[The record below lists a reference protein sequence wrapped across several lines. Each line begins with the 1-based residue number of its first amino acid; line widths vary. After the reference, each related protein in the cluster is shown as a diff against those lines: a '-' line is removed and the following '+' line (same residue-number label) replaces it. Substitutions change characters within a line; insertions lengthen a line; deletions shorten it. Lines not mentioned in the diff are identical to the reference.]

1 MSRVSQK
8 DIAKAIR
15 NLSRGMSNAKLAK
28 VLASYLGRERR
39 TGELDAILREVS
51 RQREVEDG
59 TLEVDLTSAFPLS
72 DSTKRELTRSVE
84 AKKVVVNE
92 TIDKNVIGGVRME
105 TSKSVLDLT
114 VRNRLQKLKQG
125 VVNTQ

>member
-1 MSRVSQK
+1 M
-8 DIAKAIR
+8 
-15 NLSRGMSNAKLAK
+15 
-28 VLASYLGRERR
+28 LASYLARERR

-59 TLEVDLTSAFPLS
+59 VLEVDLTSAFPLNEGN
-72 DSTKRELTRSVE
+72 KRELTKSVD

-105 TSKSVLDLT
+105 TSISVLDLT

-125 VVNTQ
+125 VIKEA

>member
-1 MSRVSQK
+1 MSKVSQK
-8 DIAKAIR
+8 DIARVIR
-15 NLSRGMSNAKLAK
+15 SLSVDMSSTRLSK
-28 VLASYLGRERR
+28 VLASYLARERR

-59 TLEVDLTSAFPLS
+59 VLEVDLTSAFPLNEGN
-72 DSTKRELTRSVE
+72 KRELTKSVD

-105 TSKSVLDLT
+105 TSISVLDLT

-125 VVNTQ
+125 VIKEA

>member
-1 MSRVSQK
+1 MARVSQK
-8 DIAKAIR
+8 DIARAIR
-15 NLSRGMSNAKLAK
+15 NLSGSMSSAKLSK

-59 TLEVDLTSAFPLS
+59 ILEIDLTSAFPIS
-72 DSTKRELTRSVE
+72 DGNKRELTKSVD

-114 VRNRLQKLKQG
+114 VRNRLNRLKQG
-125 VVNTQ
+125 VVKEV

>member
-1 MSRVSQK
+1 MSKVSQK
-8 DIAKAIR
+8 DIARVIR
-15 NLSRGMSNAKLAK
+15 SLSVDMSSTRLSK
-28 VLASYLGRERR
+28 VLASYLARERR

-59 TLEVDLTSAFPLS
+59 VLEVDLTSAFPLS
-72 DSTKRELTRSVE
+72 EGNKRELTKSVD

-105 TSKSVLDLT
+105 TSISVLDLT
-114 VRNRLQKLKQG
+114 VRNRLNRLKQG
-125 VVNTQ
+125 VVKEV